1 MGGRGSGNHWPS
13 GSKGTTEESCSI
25 DVRKLKR
32 QGLLVPG
39 ADRRIGWSRGE
50 KEFASINFDVEP
62 GRLILNY
69 QHKSGSKDWED
80 RSYPVYLTTTPCN
93 IGGERTWFCCP
104 VPGCGK
110 RVAVLYGG
118 RYFACP
124 TCQKLAYSSQREDE
138 ADRARRKADRIRD
151 RLGWPRGLWNGSHW
165 GKPKGMH
172 WGTFERLRAQHRD
185 LENTVNQAFIA
196 RAIALFPSIGRR
208 CNVSSELSG

>member
-13 GSKGTTEESCSI
+13 GSKSTTEGSFSI

-32 QGLLVPG
+32 QGFLVPG
-39 ADRRIGWSRGE
+39 AGRRSGWSRGE
-50 KEFASINFDVEP
+50 EEIASINFDVEP

-69 QHKSGSKDWED
+69 QHKSGGTDWED

-93 IGGERTWFCCP
+93 IGGERHWFCCP
-104 VPGCGK
+104 VPSCGK

-118 RYFACP
+118 RYFACR
-124 TCQKLAYSSQREDE
+124 TCHKLAYSSQREDE

-165 GKPKGMH
+165 GKPHGMH
-172 WGTFERLRAQHRD
+172 WSTYERLRAQHYG
-185 LENTVNQAFIA
+185 LEAIVNGAFIA
-196 RAIALFPSIGRR
+196 RATALFPFIGRR
-208 CNVSSELSG
+208 L